1 MKRFLYDILADKWLN
16 KNGSIKI
23 YSDPHFGNIECYKM
37 RHLVDIPDKKDYLNK
52 FKDSDSFESYESFV
66 SKEVIKADLEQI
78 KNINK
83 EVGKN
88 DTIIFLGDIGD
99 VECIK
104 KIKGY
109 KILIMG
115 NHDKGA
121 SNYKRVIE
129 YLPHKHMDNYDIL
142 VPVVYKGIGNIDIKD
157 TLVKHYAIEREDK
170 DIITFDNHLFDEV
183 YEGPLMIN
191 DRVILSHEPIA
202 VPEYMYNIHGHVHN
216 KDYKGDNNH
225 LNVCA
230 ESINYKP
237 VDILSLFKKRIL
249 KNIHT
254 IHRETIDKTI
264 DRKEKKEGNKN
275 GKKVK

>member
-23 YSDPHFGNIECYKM
+23 YSDPHFGSIQCYKI
-37 RHLVDIPDKKDYLNK
+37 RHLVNIPDKKDYLNK
-52 FKDSDSFESYESFV
+52 FKDSDIFESYETFV

-121 SNYKRVIE
+121 SNYKRKQEIVSV
-129 YLPHKHMDNYDIL
+129 DNTPIDL
-142 VPVVYKGIGNIDIKD
+142 YKGKDIKVDSDGIKCTVLD
-157 TLVKHYAIEREDK
+157 TKSSIKFE
-170 DIITFDNHLFDEV
+170 DNHLFDEV

-225 LNVCA
+225 LNACA
-230 ESINYKP
+230 EAINYKP
-237 VDILSLFKKRIL
+237 VDILSLFKKGLL
-249 KNIHT
+249 KDIDT
-254 IHRETIDKTI
+254 IHRETIDKAI
-264 DRKEKKEGNKN
+264 DRKERR
-275 GKKVK
+275 

>member
-1 MKRFLYDILADKWLN
+1 MKRFLYDILADKWLD

-23 YSDPHFGNIECYKM
+23 YSDTHFGNIQCYKI
-37 RHLVDIPDKKDYLNK
+37 RHIVNIPDKKDYLNK

-121 SNYKRVIE
+121 SNYKRKILSVATIE
-129 YLPHKHMDNYDIL
+129 DINKRQDKNFLSKYPHQDRYNYEWRG
-142 VPVVYKGIGNIDIKD
+142 K
-157 TLVKHYAIEREDK
+157 E
-170 DIITFDNHLFDEV
+170 IIIDNHLFDEV

-230 ESINYKP
+230 EAINYKP
-237 VDILSLFKKRIL
+237 IDILSLFKKGLL
-249 KNIHT
+249 KNIDT
-254 IHRETIDKTI
+254 IHRETIDKAI
-264 DRKEKKEGNKN
+264 DRKERR
-275 GKKVK
+275 